1 MFLRAFDSFAHTLN
15 CPIACTGQKDVEK
28 YKKRVAERQRK
39 SLAFRGKES
48 TVQRM
53 EAGKRHQQQVAVEH
67 QNFELESLAQVDVE
81 EYIKDCKQRRRLSL
95 AFRAKEKRH
104 HADWKRREKERQ
116 IQEHTRD
123 VNDGAMDRR
132 YVQLAGQK
140 ERARLAVNALRDI
153 GCSFSGNPFA
163 DLLEM

>member
-1 MFLRAFDSFAHTLN
+1 M
-15 CPIACTGQKDVEK
+15 
-28 YKKRVAERQRK
+28 RVAERQRK

-53 EAGKRHQQQVAVEH
+53 EADRKRQQQVAVEH
-67 QNFELESLAQVDVE
+67 QNFELDSLAQVDVE
-81 EYIKDCKQRRRLSL
+81 EYIKDCKQRRRMSL

-116 IQEHTRD
+116 IQEHSRD
-123 VNDGAMDRR
+123 ANDRAMDRR
-132 YVQLAGQK
+132 YVQLAEQK
-140 ERARLAVNALRDI
+140 ERARVALDALRDI
-153 GCSFSGNPFA
+153 GCSFKGNPFA